1 MPSCCGKHCC
11 ASSRRRIRNSPQ
23 DRLDRRNLMMVLFA
37 FTDPALAA
45 FWKDRAKT
53 YAGAQRQLAQ
63 ALESIGLCTRLRSAA
78 GRAGAKG
85 SL

>member
-1 MPSCCGKHCC
+1 
-11 ASSRRRIRNSPQ
+11 
-23 DRLDRRNLMMVLFA
+23 MMALFA

-53 YAGAQRQLAQ
+53 YAGAERQLAQ